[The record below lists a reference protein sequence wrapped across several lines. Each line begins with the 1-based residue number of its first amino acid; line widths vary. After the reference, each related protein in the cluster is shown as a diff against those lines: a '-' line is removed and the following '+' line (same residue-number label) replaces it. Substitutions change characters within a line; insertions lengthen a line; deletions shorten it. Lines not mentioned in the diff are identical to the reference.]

1 MSKLVV
7 NALCMG
13 LVASF
18 ACGLTAC
25 NRQAS
30 ADANSAAGAAT
41 AASVAAGA
49 QAVQPGQPP
58 GQPVQPP
65 PPQPVDDGQYGQVV
79 SVTPVRQDVSN
90 PQKVCHDEVINRTVP
105 PKDQHQIA
113 GTAIGAVA
121 GGLLGHMVGSG
132 KGNTLAT
139 VAGAIGGGYA
149 GKKIEESRQQAN
161 VQSEVVRRCST
172 VANTSSTI
180 VGYDVTYVYNGVTR
194 TTRMDHDPGNRVRVE
209 QSVSVVSDAQ

>member
-1 MSKLVV
+1 MSKLIV

-13 LVASF
+13 LTASLTL
-18 ACGLTAC
+18 GLAAC

-30 ADANSAAGAAT
+30 ADANGAAGAAT
-41 AASVAAGA
+41 AASAAAVAQVPPG
-49 QAVQPGQPP
+49 QQPGQPP
-58 GQPVQPP
+58 QAA
-65 PPQPVDDGQYGQVV
+65 DDGGQYGQVV

-90 PQKVCHDEVINRTVP
+90 PQQVCHDVVINRTVP

-113 GTAIGAVA
+113 GMAIGAVA
-121 GGLLGHMVGSG
+121 GGLLGHMVGAG
-132 KGNTLAT
+132 KGNGLAT
-139 VAGAIGGGYA
+139 AAGVIGGGYA
-149 GKKIEESRQQAN
+149 GKKIEESHQQAN
-161 VQSEVVRRCST
+161 VQSEVVHRCST
-172 VANTSSTI
+172 VANTSSNI

>member
-1 MSKLVV
+1 MSKFVV

-13 LVASF
+13 LAASLTL
-18 ACGLTAC
+18 GLAAC

-30 ADANSAAGAAT
+30 ADANGAAAAGAD
-41 AASVAAGA
+41 AAA
-49 QAVQPGQPP
+49 QVQPGQQP
-58 GQPVQPP
+58 GQA
-65 PPQPVDDGQYGQVV
+65 PQSTDDGQYAQVV
-79 SVTPVRQDVSN
+79 SVTPVRQDVNN
-90 PQKVCHDEVINRTVP
+90 PQQVCHDVVVNRTVP

-113 GTAIGAVA
+113 GMAIGAVA

-132 KGNTLAT
+132 KGNALAT
-139 VAGAIGGGYA
+139 AAGAVGGGYA

-161 VQSEVVRRCST
+161 VQSEVVHRCDT
-172 VANTSSTI
+172 VANTTSNI

-209 QSVSVVSDAQ
+209 QSVSVVSSAQ